1 MVGGVGGSLSGN
13 VGGRFSS
20 SNLGSRIVSV
30 SGIRSWARRRSSSV
44 TETVSVAADY
54 VGASTRASG
63 ASAEASVEAI
73 AVSAAVL
80 VGRSIGHLMPCR
92 SSSV

>member
-1 MVGGVGGSLSGN
+1 M
-13 VGGRFSS
+13 
-20 SNLGSRIVSV
+20 
-30 SGIRSWARRRSSSV
+30 
-44 TETVSVAADY
+44 TEAVSVAEVY
-54 VGASTRASG
+54 SGASTRASR
-63 ASAEASVEAI
+63 ASAEASAKAV

>member
-1 MVGGVGGSLSGN
+1 MSEN

-20 SNLGSRIVSV
+20 SNLGSRIGSG
-30 SGIRSWARRRSSSV
+30 SGIRSWAWRRSSSV
-44 TETVSVAADY
+44 MKAVSVAAAY
-54 VGASTRASG
+54 SGASTRASG
-63 ASAEASVEAI
+63 ASAEALAEAV
-73 AVSAAVL
+73 AVSAGVL